1 VRPPARN
8 TAAGTGD
15 EHRAS
20 ATEIEV
26 CWKQLQLNELPVVID
41 VSTLGRTDTE
51 RRQLVART
59 LERLR
64 ERRLVGTHGLDPD
77 LTNLLV
83 TLTRHHWA
91 IEAWLL
97 LDRPV
102 RALAACRGKLGAL
115 ATLDAN
121 RVQLTPCSPHSLFDE
136 LIRLAGLTAGP
147 GRSVT
152 VRAENLDAAAQV
164 AGQDMQRLAEEL
176 AHHGERYDD
185 AQALARMC
193 ARHDRLGQFGALVRD
208 RLGRQRSGR
217 RVIGLHA
224 TPNGWY
230 SQLRRTGHGGT
241 FVTVTPVSHD
251 VVTTQLR
258 ELITETRQLTPALG

>member
-1 VRPPARN
+1 VSI
-8 TAAGTGD
+8 
-15 EHRAS
+15 ELS

-41 VSTLGRTDTE
+41 VPTLGRTDTE
-51 RRQLVART
+51 RRQLVAHA
-59 LERLR
+59 LDGLR
-64 ERRLVGTHGLDPD
+64 ERRLVGTHGVDPD
-77 LTNLLV
+77 LTGLLV
-83 TLTRHHWA
+83 TLARYHWA
-91 IEAWLL
+91 VEAWLL

-102 RALAACRGKLGAL
+102 RALAACRGEVGAL
-115 ATLDAN
+115 ATLDGN
-121 RVQLTPCSPHSLFDE
+121 GMRLTPCSPHYLLDE
-136 LIRLAGLTAGP
+136 LTRLAGLTAGP

-164 AGQDMQRLAEEL
+164 AGRDMQRLAEEL
-176 AHHGERYDD
+176 THRGERYDD

-208 RLGRQRSGR
+208 HLGRQRSGR

-224 TPNGWY
+224 TPDGWY
-230 SQLRRTGHGGT
+230 SQLRRLGHGGT
-241 FVTVTPVSHD
+241 FVTVTPASQD

-258 ELITETRQLTPALG
+258 ELITETRQLAS